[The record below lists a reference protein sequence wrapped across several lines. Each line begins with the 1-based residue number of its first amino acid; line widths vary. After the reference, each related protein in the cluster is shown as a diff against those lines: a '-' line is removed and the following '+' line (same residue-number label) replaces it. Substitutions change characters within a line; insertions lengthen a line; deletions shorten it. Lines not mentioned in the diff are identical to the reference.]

1 MTKPVAGVWA
11 HDRWWRPRSLRRQL
25 VVGVCG
31 IVSVAMVAIGAV
43 AEVGL
48 RNEMVS
54 LTNSQVANSLA
65 AFNYSYAKA
74 RLALAR
80 PEAREAAA
88 IELGGVT
95 GQAPGTVIAL
105 MRNNRVVF
113 ATSFGE
119 GEPAP
124 APTGAVRALEAID
137 WRTGGPRSVRLD
149 EMGAYQVGSRD
160 LGGGERLISAV
171 SLDVANS
178 TLSRYAWMVAILVGL
193 VLVLAA
199 AATVVLV
206 RNSLR
211 PLRRVAAI
219 AGQVARLPLEAD
231 DYRITARVS
240 DRDTDPESE
249 VGVVGSTLNHM
260 LDHVDAALTQRARSD
275 RQMRQFITDASHE
288 LRTPLASILGYAE
301 LTRQESELLPPMTE
315 YALERI
321 EAESRRMS
329 SLVSDLL
336 LLSRLDEGQD
346 LQIEDFDM
354 CELVADAVN
363 DATVTAPEHHFEAD
377 LPDHPV
383 WVRGDRA
390 RLQQLVA
397 NLLGNARM
405 HTPPGTTVTTAL
417 GRRMADGRPMV
428 LLEVADDGPG
438 IPEAIMPNLFGR
450 FVRADKARSREMG
463 SSGLGLAIVAS
474 VVEAHGG
481 TVRADSRPGRTV
493 FTVLLPGAP
502 ADGQRAP
509 AAP

>member
-1 MTKPVAGVWA
+1 MTGE
-11 HDRWWRPRSLRRQL
+11 RWWRPRSLRRQL
-25 VVGVCG
+25 VFGVCG

-43 AEVGL
+43 AEIGL

-54 LTNSQVANSLA
+54 LTNSQVTNSLA

-80 PEAREAAA
+80 PEAREVAAM
-88 IELGGVT
+88 ELGGVT

-105 MRNNRVVF
+105 IRDGRAVF
-113 ATSFGE
+113 ATMFSD
-119 GEPAP
+119 GEPAS
-124 APTGAVRALEAID
+124 APPDVVAALESID
-137 WRTGGPRSVRLD
+137 WRSGAPRSIRLG
-149 EMGAYQVGSRD
+149 EMGAHQVGSRD
-160 LGGGERLISAV
+160 LGGGERLVSAV

-193 VLVLAA
+193 VLVLSA
-199 AATVVLV
+199 AATVILV

-240 DRDTDPESE
+240 DRDTDPDSE
-249 VGVVGSTLNHM
+249 VGIVGLTLNHM
-260 LDHVDAALTQRARSD
+260 LDNVDAALTQRARSD
-275 RQMRQFITDASHE
+275 RRMRQFITDASHE
-288 LRTPLASILGYAE
+288 LRTPLASIRGYAE
-301 LTRQESELLPPMTE
+301 LTRQEADQLPPMTE

-321 EAESRRMS
+321 ESESRRMS
-329 SLVSDLL
+329 SLVADLL

-346 LQIEDFDM
+346 LQIEDFDL

-363 DATVTAPEHHFEAD
+363 DATVTAPGHRFEVR
-377 LPDHPV
+377 LPDHPIRV
-383 WVRGDRA
+383 HGDRA

-405 HTPPGTTVTTAL
+405 HTPEGTTVTTAL
-417 GRRMADGRPMV
+417 DVRITQGRPMV
-428 LLEVADDGPG
+428 ELTVGDDGPG

-481 TVRADSRPGRTV
+481 TVRAESRPGRTV
-493 FTVLLPGAP
+493 FTVLLP
-502 ADGQRAP
+502 
-509 AAP
+509 AAPPPRQVA